1 MAAQDALVND
11 DVLHLLIPLRGR
23 WPDPRVLT
31 EQDERFWLPDGE
43 VIEIAELDPPEVLWL
58 LGWLTGDLLQ
68 PLNRRARQDEQLTTS
83 TALRRAM
90 RAAEVP
96 LVAETDPLV
105 WLEST
110 RLVRA
115 LRQRASPPG

>member
-1 MAAQDALVND
+1 MQVQDAQVND
-11 DVLHLLIPLRGR
+11 EILHLLIPLRGR

-31 EQDERFWLPDGE
+31 EQSDLFWLPDGE
-43 VIEIAELDPPEVLWL
+43 VIEIAHLDPPEVLWL
-58 LGWLTGDLLQ
+58 LGWLTGDLLHR
-68 PLNRRARQDEQLTTS
+68 LHRRARQDEQLTTS

-90 RAAEVP
+90 KAAGVP

-115 LRQRASPPG
+115 LRSRQAMQP